1 MKVKLLVSM
10 AKPIASDPA
19 IERAEMKVVIKH
31 KAVKGSHN

>member
-1 MKVKLLVSM
+1 MKVKLLLSM

-19 IERAEMKVVIKH
+19 KERAEMKVVVKI